1 MRQYI
6 EATEDEASP
15 ALGDEVVPAM
25 AVAALAIRSL
35 LEGMEL
41 PAGALHVGQELE
53 YRRALKVGEGLA
65 VKAQV
70 ASVGER
76 GGWSL
81 AAIDIKIEDESGRAI
96 LIGRSTLM
104 APSLQ

>member
-15 ALGDEVVPAM
+15 ALGDEVVPAI

-53 YRRALKVGEGLA
+53 YRRALKVGESLA
-65 VKAQV
+65 AKAQV

-81 AAIDIKIEDESGRAI
+81 AAFEITVEDEAGRPV

-104 APSLQ
+104 ASSSQ